1 MARKITKRQQQ
12 IYDFIKE
19 YQQEKGYPPSV
30 REMASAVGLS
40 SPSTVHAHLSAL
52 EARGLLKRDATKPR
66 ALELFNE
73 DGSSVSISKSD
84 EPTAPRGTVSLP
96 LVGRVAAGIPI
107 LAEQNIEDTFTIPT
121 EIATD
126 QGSFILEV
134 HGSSM
139 INVGIFNGD
148 YIIVR
153 EQKSAMNGEIVVAM
167 IDGSATVKT
176 FYKEQGRVRLQPE
189 NDTMEPIYATN
200 PVILGKSRRLDAPVL
215 VMQKRI
221 TIFDTVRGFTMIS
234 MAGFHACYDLAYL
247 YGWDMPWFTQSAF
260 QDIWRA
266 ASAGYFL
273 FIAGWMCTLS
283 RNNIKRAAKYALA
296 ALVVWLATTLVSVD
310 DSVNFGIIY
319 CMAACTGI
327 VALTDPVLKKITAR
341 WACPY
346 ALCCS

>member
-107 LAEQNIEDTFTIPT
+107 LAEQNIEDT

-153 EQKSAMNGEIVVAM
+153 EQKNAMNGEIVVAM

-200 PVILGKSRRLDAPVL
+200 PVILGKVVGLMRR
-215 VMQKRI
+215 
-221 TIFDTVRGFTMIS
+221 FS
-234 MAGFHACYDLAYL
+234 
-247 YGWDMPWFTQSAF
+247 
-260 QDIWRA
+260 
-266 ASAGYFL
+266 
-273 FIAGWMCTLS
+273 
-283 RNNIKRAAKYALA
+283 
-296 ALVVWLATTLVSVD
+296 
-310 DSVNFGIIY
+310 
-319 CMAACTGI
+319 
-327 VALTDPVLKKITAR
+327 
-341 WACPY
+341 
-346 ALCCS
+346 

>member
-66 ALELFNE
+66 ALELFDE
-73 DGSSVSISKSD
+73 DGASVSISKSD
-84 EPTAPRGTVSLP
+84 EPTAPR
-96 LVGRVAAGIPI
+96 VGRVAAGIPI

-134 HGSSM
+134 HGNSM
-139 INVGIFNGD
+139 INVGILNGD

-200 PVILGKSRRLDAPVL
+200 PTILGKVVGLMRR
-215 VMQKRI
+215 
-221 TIFDTVRGFTMIS
+221 FS
-234 MAGFHACYDLAYL
+234 
-247 YGWDMPWFTQSAF
+247 
-260 QDIWRA
+260 
-266 ASAGYFL
+266 
-273 FIAGWMCTLS
+273 
-283 RNNIKRAAKYALA
+283 
-296 ALVVWLATTLVSVD
+296 
-310 DSVNFGIIY
+310 
-319 CMAACTGI
+319 
-327 VALTDPVLKKITAR
+327 
-341 WACPY
+341 
-346 ALCCS
+346 

>member
-1 MARKITKRQQQ
+1 MQTKLTIGERMKDLRVEKGLTLEALGQRLAEADRRQQELAAAISQ
-12 IYDFIKE
+12 AR
-19 YQQEKGYPPSV
+19 QTAEKCRQLAAC
-30 REMASAVGLS
+30 REELA
-40 SPSTVHAHLSAL
+40 AL

-200 PVILGKSRRLDAPVL
+200 PAILGKVVGLMRR
-215 VMQKRI
+215 
-221 TIFDTVRGFTMIS
+221 FS
-234 MAGFHACYDLAYL
+234 
-247 YGWDMPWFTQSAF
+247 
-260 QDIWRA
+260 
-266 ASAGYFL
+266 
-273 FIAGWMCTLS
+273 
-283 RNNIKRAAKYALA
+283 
-296 ALVVWLATTLVSVD
+296 
-310 DSVNFGIIY
+310 
-319 CMAACTGI
+319 
-327 VALTDPVLKKITAR
+327 
-341 WACPY
+341 
-346 ALCCS
+346 